1 MYTFYPIP
9 HITGI
14 NPPPPPKKKR
24 YGIDIKKL
32 FEKNVRKNIISKFKH
47 DNLKKKYIFAF

>member
-14 NPPPPPKKKR
+14 NPPHPPPQKKVR
-24 YGIDIKKL
+24 CIAIKKL

-47 DNLKKKYIFAF
+47 DNFF